1 MGTKQ
6 ARRKQEEL
14 FYASE
19 RTETP
24 GHPFYEQ
31 LNRVLEDA
39 KFDTFC
45 EERCRGFY
53 HAKVGRPSLAPGVY
67 FRLLLIG
74 FFEGIGS
81 ERGIGWRVA
90 DSLSLRRFLKYGL
103 DEATPDHV
111 TISRTRRL
119 LDEATHQAVFTF
131 VLAEVARRGMLKG
144 KTIGIDA
151 TTLEANAAMRSIVR
165 RDTGESYMEYL
176 RRLATEAGLDATDDG
191 AVRRMDR
198 KRKKKTSNE
207 EWVNPH
213 DRDAEVTKMKN
224 GATHLA
230 YKAEQAV
237 DLDTGAI
244 VAITTQG
251 GAVGDTS
258 SVQETLPAAGLAV
271 AEQIATPTASGQ
283 YKVHEQGLC
292 EVVTDKGYHSGASL
306 LAVREMGVRSYVSVP
321 QQPRRKWKD
330 KAEQQAAVYANQQRV
345 EGDRGKRLL
354 RRRGEFLERPFA
366 HQYETGGLRRVHV
379 RGRGNVA
386 KRVLL
391 QAAAFN
397 LALILRSITKAG
409 TPKGL
414 ADLKTKLL
422 CALSRVLAALS
433 PLHAPIPVSVNVLSP
448 IRACSL
454 TRSQNCPQLV
464 TIQPLPKMGVLTR
477 AARVTDEKCEV

>member
-1 MGTKQ
+1 MAMGTKR
-6 ARRKQEEL
+6 ARQKQEDL

-24 GHPFYEQ
+24 GHPFYER
-31 LNRVLEDA
+31 LNRVLDEA
-39 KFDTFC
+39 KFDRFC

-53 HAKVGRPSLAPGVY
+53 HTKVGRPSLAPGVY

-74 FFEGIGS
+74 FLEGIGS

-90 DSLSLRRFLKYGL
+90 DSLSLRRFLNYGL
-103 DEATPDHV
+103 AEATPDHV

-165 RDTGESYMEYL
+165 RDTGETYMEYL
-176 RRLATEAGLDATDDG
+176 RRLATETGIDATDDG

-207 EWVNPH
+207 EWGNPH
-213 DRDAEVTKMKN
+213 DREAEVTKMKN

-251 GAVGDTS
+251 GAVGDTT
-258 SVQETLPAAGLAV
+258 SVEETLPAAGFAV
-271 AEQIATPTASGQ
+271 AEQIATPTAQGQ
-283 YKVHEQGLC
+283 YKVHEQGMC

-306 LAVREMGVRSYVSVP
+306 AAIREVGVRSYVSVP
-321 QQPRRKWKD
+321 QQPRRKWAG
-330 KAEQQAAVYANQQRV
+330 KAEQQAAVYANQRRV
-345 EGDRGKRLL
+345 EGERGKRLL

-409 TPKGL
+409 TPKGR
-414 ADLKTKLL
+414 ADLKIKLF
-422 CALSRVLAALS
+422 CALCCALAALS
-433 PLHAPIPVSVNVLSP
+433 QSSAPMTGPANVFSP
-448 IRACSL
+448 ISSA
-454 TRSQNCPQLV
+454 N
-464 TIQPLPKMGVLTR
+464 PLPLWKLRSRFPKSGHRRKWVF
-477 AARVTDEKCEV
+477 

>member
-1 MGTKQ
+1 VSGPK
-6 ARRKQEEL
+6 
-14 FYASE
+14 
-19 RTETP
+19 TP

-31 LNRVLEDA
+31 LNRVLDQA
-39 KFDTFC
+39 KFDTLC

-53 HAKVGRPSLAPGVY
+53 HAKVGRPSLAPGGY

-90 DSLSLRRFLKYGL
+90 DSLSLRRFLGYGL
-103 DEATPDHV
+103 AEATPDHV

-119 LDEATHQAVFTF
+119 LDEATHQAVFTL

-176 RRLATEAGLDATDDG
+176 RRLATEAGMDASDD
-191 AVRRMDR
+191 ARMDR

-230 YKAEQAV
+230 HKAEHAV

-251 GAVGDTS
+251 GAVGDTT
-258 SVQETLPAAGLAV
+258 SVQETLPAAGFAV
-271 AEQIATPTASGQ
+271 AEQIATPTAQGRYQ
-283 YKVHEQGLC
+283 VHEQGMR
-292 EVVTDKGYHSGASL
+292 EVVMDKGYHSGASL
-306 LAVREMGVRSYVSVP
+306 AAMREMGVRSCVSVP
-321 QQPRRKWKD
+321 QQPRRNWKD
-330 KAEQQAAVYANQQRV
+330 KAGQQAAVYANQRRA
-345 EGDRGKRLL
+345 EGERGKLLL

-366 HQYETGGLRRVHV
+366 HQYETGALRRVHV
-379 RGRGNVA
+379 RGRDNVA

-414 ADLKTKLL
+414 ADLKMQLF
-422 CALSRVLAALS
+422 CALCRVLAALQTLSTRPTS
-433 PLHAPIPVSVNVLSP
+433 PWLGLDNFAPISHSAAK
-448 IRACSL
+448 RCS
-454 TRSQNCPQLV
+454 RFSKSA
-464 TIQPLPKMGVLTR
+464 I
-477 AARVTDEKCEV
+477 AEKWVF

>member
-1 MGTKQ
+1 MAMGTRR
-6 ARRKQEEL
+6 ARQKQEDL

-19 RTETP
+19 RTETA

-31 LNRVLEDA
+31 WNRVLEEA
-39 KFDTFC
+39 KFDVFC
-45 EERCRGFY
+45 EERCSKFY
-53 HAKVGRPSLAPGVY
+53 HSKVGRPSLAPGVY

-103 DEATPDHV
+103 DETTPDHV

-131 VLAEVARRGMLKG
+131 VLTEVARRGMLKG

-165 RDTGESYMEYL
+165 RDTGERYMEYL
-176 RRLATEAGLDATDDG
+176 RRLATEAGIDASDDD

-198 KRKKKTSNE
+198 KRKKKTPNE

-251 GAVGDTS
+251 GAVGDTT
-258 SVQETLPAAGLAV
+258 SVEETLPAAGRAV
-271 AEQIATPTASGQ
+271 AEQIATPTAQGE
-283 YKVHEQGLC
+283 YKVYEQGMC

-306 LAVREMGVRSYVSVP
+306 TAMREMGVRSYVSVP
-321 QQPRRKWKD
+321 QQPRRNWKG
-330 KAEQQAAVYANQQRV
+330 KAEQQAAVHANQRRV
-345 EGDRGKRLL
+345 EGERGKRLL

-366 HQYETGGLRRVHV
+366 HQYETGALRRVHV
-379 RGRGNVA
+379 RGRSNVA

-409 TPKGL
+409 TPRGL
-414 ADLKTKLL
+414 ADLKIKLFCLL
-422 CALSRVLAALS
+422 CRVVAALA
-433 PLHAPIPVSVNVLSP
+433 PLSAPTNGREDL
-448 IRACSL
+448 
-454 TRSQNCPQLV
+454 
-464 TIQPLPKMGVLTR
+464 
-477 AARVTDEKCEV
+477 

>member
-1 MGTKQ
+1 MAMGTKRSRQ
-6 ARRKQEEL
+6 KQEEL

-31 LNRVLEDA
+31 LNRVLNQSGFDA
-39 KFDTFC
+39 FC
-45 EERCRGFY
+45 EERCGGFY
-53 HAKVGRPSLAPGVY
+53 HTKLGRPGLAPGVY

-74 FFEGIGS
+74 FFEGIAS

-90 DSLSLRRFLKYGL
+90 DSLSLRRFLNYGL
-103 DEATPDHV
+103 AETTPDHV

-131 VLAEVARRGMLKG
+131 VLTEVARRGLLKG

-176 RRLATEAGLDATDDG
+176 RRLAAEAGIDGADDE

-213 DRDAEVTKMKN
+213 DPEAEVTKMKD
-224 GATHLA
+224 GTTHLA

-237 DLDTGAI
+237 DLETGAI
-244 VAITTQG
+244 VAITTHG
-251 GAVGDTS
+251 GAAGDS
-258 SVQETLPAAGLAV
+258 ESVQETLPAAGWAV
-271 AEQIATPTASGQ
+271 AEQIGTPTAQGR
-283 YKVHEQGLC
+283 YKVHEQGLR
-292 EVVTDKGYHSGASL
+292 EVVTDKGYHSGAG
-306 LAVREMGVRSYVSVP
+306 LAQMSESVRTYVSVP
-321 QQPRRKWKD
+321 QQPRRNWEG
-330 KAEQQAAVYANQQRV
+330 KAEQQAAVYANRRRV
-345 EGDRGKRLL
+345 EGQRGKRLL
-354 RRRGEFLERPFA
+354 RRRGELLERPFA
-366 HQYETGGLRRVHV
+366 HQYETGAMRRLHI

-414 ADLKTKLL
+414 ADLKRKTVLALL
-422 CALSRVLAALS
+422 RVLATLWAL
-433 PLHAPIPVSVNVLSP
+433 PAPISGAYETSLVRSSLSD
-448 IRACSL
+448 RARL
-454 TRSQNCPQLV
+454 N
-464 TIQPLPKMGVLTR
+464 LPKLRPSGKSR
-477 AARVTDEKCEV
+477 F

>member
-6 ARRKQEEL
+6 ARQKQEEL

-31 LNRVLEDA
+31 LNRLLDQA
-39 KFDTFC
+39 NFDTFC

-74 FFEGIGS
+74 FFEGISS
-81 ERGIGWRVA
+81 ERGIAWRVA
-90 DSLSLRRFLKYGL
+90 DSFSLRRFLNYGL

-131 VLAEVARRGMLKG
+131 VLTEVARRGMLKG

-151 TTLEANAAMRSIVR
+151 TTLEANAAMRSIER

-176 RRLATEAGLDATDDG
+176 RGLAKQAGIDPADDA

-198 KRKKKTSNE
+198 KRKKKTSNDD
-207 EWVNPH
+207 WVNPH
-213 DRDAEVTKMKN
+213 DPDAEVTKMKN

-251 GAVGDTS
+251 GAMGDTT
-258 SVQETLPAAGLAV
+258 SVEETLPAAGFAV
-271 AEQIATPTASGQ
+271 AAQIATPTPEGQ
-283 YKVHEQGLC
+283 YKVHEQGLR

-306 LAVREMGVRSYVSVP
+306 VSMRELGVRSYVSVP
-321 QQPRRKWKD
+321 QQSRRNWKG
-330 KAEQQAAVYANQQRV
+330 KAEQRAAVYANQRRV
-345 EGDRGKRLL
+345 EGERGKRLL

-366 HQYETGGLRRVHV
+366 HQYATGRLRRVHV
-379 RGRGNVA
+379 RGRSNVS

-409 TPKGL
+409 TPRGL
-414 ADLKTKLL
+414 AELKSKLIFAL
-422 CALSRVLAALS
+422 CRVLAT
-433 PLHAPIPVSVNVLSP
+433 HA
-448 IRACSL
+448 A
-454 TRSQNCPQLV
+454 
-464 TIQPLPKMGVLTR
+464 TIQWSAEFSLAERWAEAERCSGLKKVRHRRKWGF
-477 AARVTDEKCEV
+477 

>member
-6 ARRKQEEL
+6 ARQKQEEL

-31 LNRVLEDA
+31 LNRVLEQA

-45 EERCRGFY
+45 EGRCRGFY

-90 DSLSLRRFLKYGL
+90 DSLSLRRFLNYGL

-119 LDEATHQAVFTF
+119 LDEATHQAVFTL

-176 RRLATEAGLDATDDG
+176 RRLAMEAGIDSTDDD

-198 KRKKKTSNE
+198 TRKKKTSNE

-251 GAVGDTS
+251 GAVGDTT
-258 SVQETLPAAGLAV
+258 SVHKTLPAAGFAV
-271 AEQIATPTASGQ
+271 AEQIATPTAKGQ
-283 YKVHEQGLC
+283 YKVYEQGMC
-292 EVVTDKGYHSGASL
+292 EVVMDKGYHSGASL
-306 LAVREMGVRSYVSVP
+306 AALREMGVRSYVSVP
-321 QQPRRKWKD
+321 QQPRRHWKG
-330 KAEQQAAVYANQQRV
+330 KAEQQIAVYANQRRV
-345 EGDRGKRLL
+345 DGERGKRLL

-366 HQYETGGLRRVHV
+366 HQYETGALRRVHV
-379 RGRGNVA
+379 RGRSNVA

-414 ADLKTKLL
+414 ADRETKLF
-422 CALSRVLAALS
+422 CALWRVLAALP
-433 PLHAPIPVSVNVLSP
+433 PLYAPTPGPAGVFSP
-448 IRACSL
+448 ISRGTL
-454 TRSQNCPQLV
+454 IRSRNCA
-464 TIQPLPKMGVLTR
+464 PLLQKSATAENGVF
-477 AARVTDEKCEV
+477 